1 MDVYVWDGEKE
12 VSSTVTVWDGTS
24 EVEAD
29 IEIAQ

>member
-24 EVEAD
+24 EVEAT